1 MPTNAG
7 NGGGGELFQL
17 LRDGV
22 PRTRAE
28 LAKASGLARPTVA
41 ARVEALMHR
50 GLIRP
55 VGDAASTGGR
65 PPSQFA
71 LNPGAKVVV
80 GIDVGA
86 SHTSVAVADLAA
98 FAGLPDHGDAPLR
111 VDWVGRLRERFV
123 AGDDSGA
130 WATVEAALAA
140 GRAPDAVLSLIGEAV
155 RRSDEDENHLAGA
168 YLAVGTAQRTLA
180 VLASRF
186 RTRGRRRGT
195 VLLGAPGG
203 EGHGFA
209 LSMLAVTLRLRNLG
223 VLELGT
229 GVPAA
234 VFVDAGRRASG
245 LLAVGLGVTAVEHL
259 EHSGKVIA
267 ALRAQLPDV
276 PIVLGGQAVRNPE
289 IAEVAGADMWTPDI
303 AGMIEHLERLAPRPR
318 RADPVPA
325 LPP

>member
-1 MPTNAG
+1 MCHDETLNLKQVAQRLEVHYMTAYRYVRTGRLPARREG
-7 NGGGGELFQL
+7 NVWL
-17 LRDGV
+17 
-22 PRTRAE
+22 
-28 LAKASGLARPTVA
+28 
-41 ARVEALMHR
+41 VE
-50 GLIRP
+50 G
-55 VGDAASTGGR
+55 
-65 PPSQFA
+65 
-71 LNPGAKVVV
+71 
-80 GIDVGA
+80 
-86 SHTSVAVADLAA
+86 ADLAA

-289 IAEVAGADMWTPDI
+289 IAEVAGADMWAPDI

-325 LPP
+325 LPQ